1 MNHMP
6 LPAKKSLRS
15 LGLLFVMLMT
25 VTTLTS
31 CEPDDDDFFYYN
43 IAGRWIEVAPYD
55 GDIYDF
61 YNDGTGYCY
70 YENGTYSYFEW
81 EADNYYLTL
90 YFEDDYGFT
99 TTEYYSWSYQG
110 NSLYLYPNDNTS
122 NPHVL
127 KPY

>member
-1 MNHMP
+1 
-6 LPAKKSLRS
+6 
-15 LGLLFVMLMT
+15 MLMT

-110 NSLYLYPNDNTS
+110 NSLYLYPNYDTS